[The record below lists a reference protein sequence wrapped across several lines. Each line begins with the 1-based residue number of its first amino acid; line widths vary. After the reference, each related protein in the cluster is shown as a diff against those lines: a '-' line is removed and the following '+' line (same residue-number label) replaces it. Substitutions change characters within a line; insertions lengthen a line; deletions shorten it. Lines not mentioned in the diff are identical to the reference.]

1 MVFLLYSSVPRILWL
16 PFWVASFLSACA
28 RSTSFV
34 SLVMLVVELFH
45 LKSFPSLLQCSL
57 LSIGRCV
64 ERRSARTWTS
74 RLHIIPTP
82 TFSKDLF
89 EDISSN
95 SSDKKKKASLTCY
108 SLNYRTELP
117 EYSVA
122 SIGVATFGCFRSQ
135 CLAYI
140 HILLDSCR
148 VARRY
153 IAVGAEY
160 VIAWW

>member
-45 LKSFPSLLQCSL
+45 LKPFPSLLQCSL

-74 RLHIIPTP
+74 RLHTIPTP

-117 EYSVA
+117 ARILGRFHRRCNLWMLSLSVF
-122 SIGVATFGCFRSQ
+122 IFIFYWIVAEWLGD
-135 CLAYI
+135 I
-140 HILLDSCR
+140 
-148 VARRY
+148 
-153 IAVGAEY
+153 
-160 VIAWW
+160 